1 MPEIYPLNW
10 DAPIR
15 FLRRIVALFFLLF
28 GIKYVE
34 SPLLLRN
41 MYWSKTLIPTMKETP
56 EGAEIPSHILMLRA
70 GLISQVMAGAYAYL
84 PLGMRSLQKATQ
96 IVREEMNKAGA
107 VELLMTALCP
117 TSLYEQTGRI
127 DAFGNVLIKSD
138 LQRGGKK
145 VPVVFCPT
153 HEEEITDIVA
163 RFVNSYRQLPIT
175 LYQIQTKFRNEERP
189 RFGVL
194 RTSEFIMKDAYSFHT
209 TLESLNAT
217 YKKIYDA
224 YYHIFN
230 RCGFPFM
237 AVEAESGPIGGDA
250 SHEFMI
256 PSQNGEDKIVH
267 CKDCGYAANTERAEI
282 GGGDKPAD
290 ASVLLKAVAELDTP
304 GAHTVEQVC
313 KFLKV
318 KPTKLI
324 KTLIYLADGKPVAVL
339 IRGDHDANENKIR
352 RSLKVQK
359 LELADPATIER
370 GTGAPVGFAGPVGLK
385 EQIPIYAD
393 SSVTEEVNAV
403 TGANKNEKHLVNV
416 NPYRD
421 FKPTKLDDLRDAV
434 EGDPCPRCASKLTIR
449 QAIEVGHVFKL
460 GTKYSDSL
468 NAKFLDAD
476 ETQKTILMGC
486 YGIGVNRIV
495 AGLVE
500 TSHDESGIIFP
511 VNLAPYEVVICP
523 IKVED
528 EKTMNLAKTLHDEL
542 ERHGIDCIVDDRDQR
557 AGVKFKDA
565 DLIGFPLR
573 IVIGEK
579 WHEKGIEVKWRW
591 EKTPTMLDPVKELE
605 TIVAMLNE
613 ERKTGKRFKDR

>member
-1 MPEIYPLNW
+1 MIEG
-10 DAPIR
+10 DAVVTPYKNLAFSPICGR
-15 FLRRIVALFFLLF
+15 MCRKFDVCFPF
-28 GIKYVE
+28 
-34 SPLLLRN
+34 PN

-56 EGAEIPSHILMLRA
+56 EGAEIPSHVLMVRA
-70 GLISQVMAGAYAYL
+70 GLITQIMAGAYAYL
-84 PLGMRSLQKATQ
+84 PLGFRSLQKATQ
-96 IVREEMNKAGA
+96 IVREEMNKADA
-107 VELLMTALCP
+107 VELFLTALCP
-117 TSLYEQTGRI
+117 ASLYEQTDRI
-127 DAFGNVLIKSD
+127 DVFGNVLIKTD

-163 RFVNSYRQLPIT
+163 RFVASYRQLPMT

-194 RTSEFIMKDAYSFHT
+194 RTSEFIMKDAYSFHAT
-209 TLESLNAT
+209 IESLNET
-217 YKKIYDA
+217 YRQMYEAYSKI
-224 YYHIFN
+224 FS
-230 RCGFPFM
+230 RCGLPFL

-256 PSQNGEDKIVH
+256 PSPNGEDKIVH
-267 CKDCGYAANTERAEI
+267 CEDCGYAANTEKAAI
-282 GGGDKPAD
+282 GGGDKPVD
-290 ASVLLKAVAELDTP
+290 ASIAAKGIAELDTP

-324 KTLIYLADGKPVAVL
+324 KTLIYLADDKPVAIL

-352 RSLKVQK
+352 RALGAQK

-370 GTGAPVGFAGPVGLK
+370 VTGAPVGFAGPVGLK
-385 EQIPIYAD
+385 EPLPIYAD
-393 SSVTEEVNAV
+393 HTVMESINAV

-416 NPYRD
+416 NPLRD
-421 FKPTKLDDLRDAV
+421 FPTTKCDDLRNAAD
-434 EGDPCPRCASKLTIR
+434 GDPCPRCAGKLNIR
-449 QAIEVGHVFKL
+449 SAIEVGHVFKL
-460 GTKYSDSL
+460 GTKYSECL

-523 IKVED
+523 MKIDNGE
-528 EKTMNLAKTLHDEL
+528 MMALAKTLHDEL
-542 ERHGIDCIVDDRDQR
+542 TTRGIDCIVDDRDQR

-573 IVIGEK
+573 IVIGD
-579 WHEKGIEVKWRW
+579 KGLAAGQLEIKWRW
-591 EKTPTMLDPVKELE
+591 EKESTMLPIADAVSTLAE
-605 TIVAMLNE
+605 MLNE
-613 ERKTGKRFKDR
+613 ERRTGERFRAAKS